1 VCGLCNGFVRFLLRR
16 DRARRLRFASLQS
29 GFARA
34 LLRRHGRDPDDLD
47 TVYLVLDPG
56 MPAERVLARAPAF
69 LAVLP
74 VLGGVWRLVAGA
86 LGLLPA
92 SVLDGVYRLV
102 VRNRYR
108 WFGRSDACVVPEPG
122 VRDRFIEV

>member
-1 VCGLCNGFVRFLLRR
+1 MCGLCNGFVRFLLRR

-34 LLRRHGRDPDDLD
+34 LLARHGKDPDNLD
-47 TVYLVLDPG
+47 TVCLVLDPG
-56 MPAERVLARAPAF
+56 TPAERVLARAPAF
-69 LAVLP
+69 LALLP
-74 VLGGVWRLVAGA
+74 VLGGGWRLLGGV

-92 SVLDGVYRLV
+92 PLLDAVYRVV

-108 WFGRSDACVVPEPG
+108 WFGKYDACVLPDPDVK
-122 VRDRFIEV
+122 DRFIEV